1 MIYAR
6 ARVSIIAPPYNPWR
20 VLIETMIYPG
30 LGPSIFVDVSMADQV
45 EHWIHSVLAVLPD
58 SKVVSSILPLW
69 RSIGVKTR
77 YIMMVITC
85 ADSGSS

>member
-58 SKVVSSILPLW
+58 SKVVSSIPVHG
-69 RSIGVKTR
+69 GVKTHS
-77 YIMMVITC
+77 IVMMIIPC
-85 ADSGSS
+85 ARA